1 MPLSTKDLERQP
13 PAMQANKEGRY
24 TGQGKETA
32 MNMSFISNKNASKDM
47 HSQSQSLVPLMTIE
61 IVLLVAIAGLLYG
74 CL

>member
-32 MNMSFISNKNASKDM
+32 MNMSFISVERKPFNLPRLTVYRNNLPSF
-47 HSQSQSLVPLMTIE
+47 H
-61 IVLLVAIAGLLYG
+61 
-74 CL
+74 

>member
-1 MPLSTKDLERQP
+1 
-13 PAMQANKEGRY
+13 
-24 TGQGKETA
+24 
-32 MNMSFISNKNASKDM
+32 MNMSFISKKNASKDM